1 MATTTRPAWQIP
13 RIDQSDRWI
22 GGVASAI
29 AREIG
34 VQPIVIRA
42 SFLALALIAGWGLLL
57 YVLTWAAFSFFT
69 SSRLSPYNPTL
80 KGATSAHRHV
90 AIGMV
95 VLGLMLLFGRWA
107 PEVVR
112 SLTLPVGLVLAGGL
126 IAWTRTD
133 EIRGTTA
140 LVRIFAGLSVA
151 AGGAIAITTV
161 SNLSFFQ
168 FATALVIGLAVVA
181 GITIIAVPSVV
192 RMGRALDDERLERIR
207 ADERA
212 RISAHLHDSVLQTLT
227 LIQRNADDPI
237 QAAALARQQ
246 ERELRSWLYGPKVE
260 GPDSIHIGQAIEA
273 AASEIERRHN
283 VKIEVVSVG
292 ETNEALSVDLSAL
305 IAATGEA
312 MTNAAVHSGA
322 QAIDVF
328 IERKPGSIEVF
339 VRDTGRGFEMS
350 SVGPDRRGISESIV
364 GRMARAGGYGLV
376 NSSPGH
382 GTETELCLPLASQ
395 HATNVAEQS
404 VDGSSS

>member
-1 MATTTRPAWQIP
+1 M
-13 RIDQSDRWI
+13 
-22 GGVASAI
+22 
-29 AREIG
+29 
-34 VQPIVIRA
+34 
-42 SFLALALIAGWGLLL
+42 
-57 YVLTWAAFSFFT
+57 
-69 SSRLSPYNPTL
+69 
-80 KGATSAHRHV
+80 
-90 AIGMV
+90 
-95 VLGLMLLFGRWA
+95 
-107 PEVVR
+107 
-112 SLTLPVGLVLAGGL
+112 
-126 IAWTRTD
+126 
-133 EIRGTTA
+133 
-140 LVRIFAGLSVA
+140 
-151 AGGAIAITTV
+151 
-161 SNLSFFQ
+161 
-168 FATALVIGLAVVA
+168 AVVA